1 MNKIFKAVI
10 IAIASI
16 MMHTTNTSFAQT
28 SVARQWNEV
37 ILEAIRNDFARPT
50 VHARNLFHTSVAMY
64 DSWAVYDLSAET
76 YFLGKTVNGFNSEFS
91 GIPAQGDIDS
101 LTSKT
106 LSYAIYR
113 IMDHRFANSPGF
125 EETKGLMDSLMSSL
139 NYDTAY
145 SSTDYS
151 SGNHA
156 ALGNYLASQIID
168 YGLGDNSNEQ
178 NNYENTFYESLNPT
192 LAPIVD
198 GNPDI
203 IYENNWQ
210 PLTLDVFIDQAG
222 VVFPI
227 STPEFL
233 SPEWGTVYPFAL
245 EENDLTINTD
255 SEGNDYWLYHD
266 PSSPPLLDIND
277 LDIMAEYYEWGFTM
291 VSAWSSHHDPL
302 NNQEWDISPASIG
315 NVQNYPSQYSDYPD
329 FYNYYE
335 GGDSGSGHDTNP
347 ANGLPYEPQY
357 VKRSDYTR
365 ILAEFWADGPDSE
378 TPPGHWFT
386 ILNYV
391 SDQPIFEKR
400 FEGMGPV
407 LSDLEWDVK
416 SYFTLGAAMHDAAV
430 AVWGCK
436 GWYDYIRPISAI
448 RFLGSEL
455 GQSTSDTLPSYHE
468 AGIKLREGF
477 VELVD
482 TLDPLIVIT
491 YDTLSIDTVWVGK
504 ADFELIYLQDTV
516 YKNLNK
522 IKLYAWKGP
531 DYISNPETDAAG
543 VDWILADDWWPYQRP
558 TFVTPPFAGY
568 VSGHS
573 TFSRSAAE
581 VMTLITGDEFFPG
594 GMGEFFAPMNEF
606 LVFEEGPSTDVTL
619 QWATYYDASDQCSL
633 SRIWGGIHPPADDIP
648 GRLMGMV
655 IGPDAFDK
663 AKELFQGAITNANTE
678 NRNEITVYPNPVMNS
693 TQINSSGDNLDLIKL
708 LDGNGREILNIKSKG
723 KFFNLNLSDLPS
735 GMYFLEVETVR
746 NRAMKKLVKL

>member
-1 MNKIFKAVI
+1 
-10 IAIASI
+10 
-16 MMHTTNTSFAQT
+16 
-28 SVARQWNEV
+28 
-37 ILEAIRNDFARPT
+37 
-50 VHARNLFHTSVAMY
+50 
-64 DSWAVYDLSAET
+64 
-76 YFLGKTVNGFNSEFS
+76 
-91 GIPAQGDIDS
+91 
-101 LTSKT
+101 
-106 LSYAIYR
+106 
-113 IMDHRFANSPGF
+113 
-125 EETKGLMDSLMSSL
+125 
-139 NYDTAY
+139 
-145 SSTDYS
+145 
-151 SGNHA
+151 
-156 ALGNYLASQIID
+156 
-168 YGLGDNSNEQ
+168 
-178 NNYENTFYESLNPT
+178 
-192 LAPIVD
+192 
-198 GNPDI
+198 
-203 IYENNWQ
+203 
-210 PLTLDVFIDQAG
+210 
-222 VVFPI
+222 
-227 STPEFL
+227 
-233 SPEWGTVYPFAL
+233 
-245 EENDLTINTD
+245 
-255 SEGNDYWLYHD
+255 
-266 PSSPPLLDIND
+266 
-277 LDIMAEYYEWGFTM
+277 
-291 VSAWSSHHDPL
+291 
-302 NNQEWDISPASIG
+302 
-315 NVQNYPSQYSDYPD
+315 
-329 FYNYYE
+329 
-335 GGDSGSGHDTNP
+335 
-347 ANGLPYEPQY
+347 

-606 LVFEEGPSTDVTL
+606 LVFEEGPSADVTL

-693 TQINSSGDNLDLIKL
+693 TQINPSGDNLDLIKL